1 MNTWFEV
8 TVKYIKLNEQGRE
21 KKATETYLL
30 DAVSFSEAESR
41 IYNELEKMISDEF
54 SVRKIA
60 ITNISEIIPSENG
73 DRYFKGKVS
82 FITIDEQSGKEKR
95 IAQNVLVFANS
106 VDEADKNIKEA
117 MSGMMA
123 DFEITAIIESKI
135 VDVFPYSGM
144 QSIVSV
150 SEEGFEM

>member
-1 MNTWFEV
+1 
-8 TVKYIKLNEQGRE
+8 
-21 KKATETYLL
+21 
-30 DAVSFSEAESR
+30 
-41 IYNELEKMISDEF
+41 MISGEF

-60 ITNISEIIPSENG
+60 ITNISEIIPSENR